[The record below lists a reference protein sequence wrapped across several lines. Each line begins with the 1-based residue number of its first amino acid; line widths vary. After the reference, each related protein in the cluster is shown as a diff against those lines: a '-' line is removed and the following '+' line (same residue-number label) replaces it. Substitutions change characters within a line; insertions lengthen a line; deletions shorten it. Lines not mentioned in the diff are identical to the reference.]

1 MVFPTTSRRDARTP
15 STALLQLSRL
25 LSPLHCSH
33 AQGSCFA
40 GVLGLPRG
48 KTTNRLCEKPKCFAN
63 SLRWVLEWLRGGCQ
77 VSSATSA
84 SHAADIVVVGSG
96 AGGATCARNLAIAGF
111 EVALVEEGSW
121 VEDDDF
127 DSNLWRAMKRTFR
140 DFGATYAEGRAIIP
154 VLQGRCVGGTTVI
167 NSAICWRTPEDVL
180 DHWRREFGLADTL
193 RQDRLDRAFEAIEK
207 DLSIAPT
214 PESAYSESD
223 RLMKSAC
230 SKAGLRPEPTVRN
243 VKDCEASGLCLQG
256 CQGRRKQSM
265 AVTYVPQAQQAG
277 AEVFPRH
284 RVERV
289 VLDRGRAVGVE
300 GHTVP
305 SSVYDHGKGDQF
317 RILARKGVV
326 VAASAVQTP
335 LILMRSGL
343 RMPEIG
349 RHFQGHPG
357 VGVLGFY
364 QQKIRMWEGA
374 TQGFQAVPPRSA
386 RFKLETLALPPEL
399 LAVRIPG
406 IGRAL
411 VQEIAN
417 LEHAA
422 LWAVLVRSHAE
433 GRIVP
438 ANGLRSP
445 IQYSISPQDLEIY
458 ANGIKT
464 AALMMLEEGAEYVM
478 PGVWGLPERIT
489 SPDELS
495 CITPEALDARR
506 MSLVMTHYMS
516 SCRMGASPKYSA
528 VNPAF
533 ETWEIERLYVADA
546 SVLPTNM
553 GVNPQHT
560 IVAMAWLASERIAS
574 ALGQA

>member
-1 MVFPTTSRRDARTP
+1 MSTVSRSSEVF
-15 STALLQLSRL
+15 
-25 LSPLHCSH
+25 
-33 AQGSCFA
+33 
-40 GVLGLPRG
+40 
-48 KTTNRLCEKPKCFAN
+48 
-63 SLRWVLEWLRGGCQ
+63 
-77 VSSATSA
+77 
-84 SHAADIVVVGSG
+84 DIVVVGSG

-111 EVALVEEGSW
+111 DVALVEEGPW
-121 VEDDDF
+121 VQEDEF
-127 DSNLWRAMKRTFR
+127 DANLWKAMKRTFR
-140 DFGATYAEGRAIIP
+140 DLGTTYAEGKAIIP

-193 RQDRLDRAFEAIEK
+193 RQDRIDRAFEAIEK
-207 DLSIAPT
+207 DLSVAPT
-214 PESAYSESD
+214 PESVFSESD
-223 RLMKSAC
+223 RVMKEAC
-230 SKAGLRPEPTVRN
+230 SKVGLRPEPTSRN
-243 VKDCEASGLCLQG
+243 VRDCEGSGLCLQG

-265 AVTYVPQAQQAG
+265 AVTYVPEAQKAG
-277 AEVFPRH
+277 AEVFSRH
-284 RVERV
+284 RVQRV
-289 VLDRGRAVGVE
+289 LLEQGRAVGVE
-300 GHTVP
+300 GHVVP
-305 SSVYDHGKGDQF
+305 ASVYDHGRGEPF

-326 VAASAVQTP
+326 MAASAVQTP

-349 RHFQGHPG
+349 KHFQGHPG
-357 VGVLGFY
+357 VGVLGFFPK
-364 QQKIRMWEGA
+364 KIRMWDGA

-399 LAVRIPG
+399 VAVRIPG
-406 IGRAL
+406 LGRAL
-411 VQEIAN
+411 VEEIAN
-417 LEHAA
+417 LEYAA

-433 GRIVP
+433 GRIVLTD
-438 ANGLRSP
+438 GMRSP
-445 IQYSISPQDLEIY
+445 IRYSISPRDLEIY

-464 AALMMLEEGAEYVM
+464 AALMMFEEGAEYIM

-489 SPDELS
+489 SPDQLE
-495 CITPEALDARR
+495 CIIPQALDATR

-516 SCRMGASPKYSA
+516 SCRMGASTKYSA
-528 VNPAF
+528 VNPSF

-574 ALGQA
+574 ALESA